1 MRILVYPHTLSIGG
15 SQLNAIELAAAVRDR
30 GHEVWV
36 FGAPGPLTDHIR
48 ELGLP
53 YLPADEAPG
62 PRPSP
67 RLMGRLRQVVHA
79 QHIDVVHAYEWPPA
93 LEAFY
98 GPHLTQRVPV
108 LCTVMSMAVAP
119 FLPRSMPLIVGTEQ
133 IQAAAASERR
143 TGLVKVLEPPVDTVA
158 NHPTIDGTDFR
169 RQLGLDDGRLA
180 VVIVSRLAKELKLE
194 GLQTA
199 IDVAGR
205 LATELP
211 ISLVIV
217 GDGPA
222 RGVLEAMAETVNRR
236 SDCPVVVLTGPLLD
250 PRPAYAA
257 ADVVIGMGG
266 SILRAMAF
274 GKPAIVQGERGFFEV
289 LGPGTAEQFLWQG
302 FYGIGNG
309 EGGQERLQRQLRDLL
324 GDAVAREALG
334 GFARE
339 LVSSR
344 FSLERAGGAQ
354 EAIYRQVLGLKG
366 TSLSRATIEGVVSGL
381 QVTGHKA
388 KGRIQRWRG
397 IDAVDDFNAWAV
409 LKRPDRHRPEAFP
422 SSTNQRPEGVQQ
434 RK

>member
-1 MRILVYPHTLSIGG
+1 MRILVYPHMLSIGG

-36 FGAPGPLTDHIR
+36 FGAPGPLTDHIH

-62 PRPSP
+62 LRPSP
-67 RLMGRLRQVVHA
+67 KLMLRLRQIVHA
-79 QHIDVVHAYEWPPA
+79 EHIDVVHAYEWPPA

-108 LCTVMSMAVAP
+108 VCTVMSMAVAP
-119 FLPRSMPLIVGTEQ
+119 FLPPSMPLIVGTGQ
-133 IQAAAASERR
+133 IQVAASERR
-143 TGLVKVLEPPVDTVA
+143 TGPVKVLEPPVDTAA
-158 NHPTIDGTDFR
+158 NHPGIDGAGFR
-169 RQLGLDDGRLA
+169 RQLGLDDGRLV

-199 IDVAGR
+199 IDVTSR

-222 RGVLEAMAETVNRR
+222 RGVLEAMAGTVNRR
-236 SDCPVVVLTGPLLD
+236 SGCPVVVLTGPLLD

-274 GKPAIVQGERGFFEV
+274 GKPVIVQGERGFFEV
-289 LGPGTAEQFLWQG
+289 LRPDTAEQFLWQG

-309 EGGQERLQRQLRDLL
+309 EGGQERLQRQLADLL
-324 GDAVAREALG
+324 GDAVVREALG

-344 FSLERAGGAQ
+344 FSLERAGGMQ
-354 EAIYRQVLGLKG
+354 EAIYGQVLGLRG
-366 TSLSRATIEGVVSGL
+366 TSLPRTTIEGVVSGL
-381 QVTGHKA
+381 QVIGHKA
-388 KGRIQRWRG
+388 KGRVQRWRG
-397 IDAVDDFNAWAV
+397 TNTVDDFNAWAV
-409 LKRPDRHRPEAFP
+409 LRRPARRRPEALP
-422 SSTNQRPEGVQQ
+422 SSTNQRPDGVQQ
-434 RK
+434 RN